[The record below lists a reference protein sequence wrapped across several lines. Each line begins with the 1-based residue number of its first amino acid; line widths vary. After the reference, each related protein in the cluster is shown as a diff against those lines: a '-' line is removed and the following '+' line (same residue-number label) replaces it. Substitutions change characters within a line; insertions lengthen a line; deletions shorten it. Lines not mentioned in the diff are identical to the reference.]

1 MQHIESMIL
10 TTFLDDDDDPEL
22 MAFLT
27 MMMMMMMIDAEAE
40 VSHCNRWHC
49 PVTGAI

>member
-10 TTFLDDDDDPEL
+10 TTFLDDDDDPEAMASL
-22 MAFLT
+22 MI
-27 MMMMMMMIDAEAE
+27 MMVMMIDAEVE